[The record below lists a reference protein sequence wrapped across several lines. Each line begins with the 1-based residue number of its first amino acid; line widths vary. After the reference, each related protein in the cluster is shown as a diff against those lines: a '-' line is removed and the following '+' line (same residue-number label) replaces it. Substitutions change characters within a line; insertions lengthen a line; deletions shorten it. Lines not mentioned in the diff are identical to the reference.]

1 VSPETPDVL
10 FSELAITIGACYA
23 RSMKAFVGEVDEV
36 GLRRFNSEAAFP
48 DDVLARYS
56 RLRFLRPTT
65 VVWAVLDDQDA
76 KVIRERVLGGRHGD
90 ACALL
95 LNRAV
100 ELLALGSALAPS
112 PCQAGSSSSRR
123 DREGE
128 KWRPAIRPTS
138 LHSMPAV

>member
-1 VSPETPDVL
+1 VSPEALDVL

-23 RSMKAFVGEVDEV
+23 RPMKAFVGEVDEV

-48 DDVLARYS
+48 GDVLAWYS
-56 RLRFLRPTT
+56 RSRFLRPTT

-76 KVIRERVLGGRHGD
+76 KVIRERVLRERHGD

-100 ELLALGSALAPS
+100 ELLALGSAVAPD
-112 PCQAGSSSSRR
+112 PCEADASSGRR
-123 DREGE
+123 R
-128 KWRPAIRPTS
+128 A
-138 LHSMPAV
+138 